1 MIKIEQKRLLK
12 KEQLKDPIVS
22 ENAAKVLHERYLA
35 RDDFGNVIEDPKDMY
50 IRVAEAIASAEKT
63 LDDQIYWAH
72 KFYALM
78 AENIFMPNS
87 PTLMNAGRRLG
98 LLSACLVLPVEDDLE
113 QIFES
118 VKTVALCQRS
128 GAGTGFNFSN
138 LRPSGAIVK
147 SSGGTTAGPL
157 SFIDVFSQATNTIQ
171 QGAFRRGANMGQLD
185 CTHPDIV
192 DFIHAKTDLSRW
204 QNYNVSVVV
213 SDAFMNEVLNHPF
226 NIHTVYHKEWG
237 MGALYLDTKTNKV
250 KAIRSTDI
258 ASDSYKPW
266 TVTDTWN
273 LICKRAW
280 ETGEPG
286 LLFVDE
292 VNRDNPIISLGKI
305 EATNPCGEIPLHP
318 WDVCNL
324 GSINL
329 SKYVV
334 YKKDNHKDTE
344 EASSFDFEKFYNDV
358 TVCVRFLDNVI
369 DVNKYPVKQIS
380 EMSKKTRRIGLG
392 VMGFADMLF
401 MMGIPYNSDA
411 GRHIGSR
418 ISSALEAASFDA
430 SSRLGQERGNFG
442 AWEISSYA
450 KLAKPTPMRN
460 AFRCT
465 VAPTGTISI
474 IANCSGGIE
483 PLFALAFKRTVMPD
497 ANGIFKEMN
506 EINPY
511 FLKAAEEY
519 DKSAIEVALKTGSLH
534 DYTGN
539 SFLKSVFVTSH
550 DISPIDHVKMQAAWQ
565 RYIDNSISKTINLP
579 NDAPIDVVNEVY
591 KLAFEL
597 KCKGITVYRDGC
609 RNNVAGMKQP
619 MSVEKDSS
627 SAKEVKDSDKNIDI
641 STNMS
646 DIYPAYRTQIK
657 TQFGNLHVCVVLDS
671 TGQKEM
677 EIFAQLGKAGDII
690 AADIE
695 AICRLA
701 SLALRNGATI
711 EQVIDQLIDI
721 GTTHIMPSQDGKIV
735 SMPDALAKG
744 LKKYL
749 HGKQHV
755 VMPNL
760 GESKQ
765 SISTVS
771 KKSKGKDVT
780 ESKYG
785 VKCPACPNG
794 KIVFQEGCQK
804 CFSCGYTAC

>member
-1 MIKIEQKRLLK
+1 MTKIASKILK
-12 KEQLKDPIVS
+12 KEKLQDPIVS

-35 RDDFGNVIEDPKDMY
+35 RDDYGNVIEDPKDMY
-50 IRVAEAIASAEKT
+50 IRVAEAIASAELT

-72 KFYALM
+72 KFYNLM
-78 AENIFMPNS
+78 AENKFMPNS

-185 CTHPDIV
+185 CSHPDIV

-213 SDAFMNEVLNHPF
+213 TDAFMEELIDSPS
-226 NIHTVYHKEWG
+226 NIHKVHHKEWG
-237 MGALYLDTKTNKV
+237 TGALYINTKTNKV
-250 KAIRSTDI
+250 KAIRS
-258 ASDSYKPW
+258 SDSIGENYKPW
-266 TVTDTWN
+266 TVSDTWN

-292 VNRDNPIISLGKI
+292 VNRNNPIISLGKI
-305 EATNPCGEIPLHP
+305 NATNPCGEIPLHP

-334 YKKDNHKDTE
+334 YNKIGHKDTE
-344 EASSFDFEKFYNDV
+344 ESASFDFEKFYTDIG
-358 TVCVRFLDNVI
+358 TCVRFLDNVI

-380 EMSKKTRRIGLG
+380 DMSKKTRRIGLG
-392 VMGFADMLF
+392 IMGFADMLF
-401 MMGIPYNSDA
+401 MIGIAYNSDA
-411 GRHIGSR
+411 GRIIASK
-418 ISSALEAASFDA
+418 ISAALDEAAYTA
-430 SSRLGQERGNFG
+430 SSNLALDRGNFG
-442 AWEISSYA
+442 AWSQSSYA
-450 KLAKPTPMRN
+450 KTNTPMRN
-460 AFRCT
+460 SFRCT
-465 VAPTGTISI
+465 IAPTGTISI

-519 DKSAIEVALKTGSLH
+519 DKSAIEIALKTGSLH
-534 DYTGN
+534 DYNGN
-539 SFLKSVFVTSH
+539 NYLKSIFVTSH
-550 DISPIDHVKMQAAWQ
+550 DISPLDHVKMQAAWQ
-565 RYIDNSISKTINLP
+565 KYIDNSISKTINLP

-591 KLAFEL
+591 KLAFKM

-619 MSVEKDSS
+619 MSVEKEST
-627 SAKEVKDSDKNIDI
+627 SAKEATILEKEAPTSMGV
-641 STNMS
+641 S
-646 DIYPAYRTQIK
+646 DIYPAYRTQVK

-701 SLALRNGATI
+701 SLALKNGATI

-749 HGKQHV
+749 QGKQHV
-755 VMPNL
+755 TVSVL
-760 GESKQ
+760 SDSKQ
-765 SISTVS
+765 SIFTTS
-771 KKSKGKDVT
+771 KKSKGKDIT

-785 VKCPACPNG
+785 VKCPACPSG

-804 CFSCGYTAC
+804 CFGCGYTAC